1 MPSPQLSRRGALVAA
16 LALPAAAAA
25 PTEVLAQSGSD
36 ADSLEVVHHW
46 IEEVLRPLSIGQLAH
61 PEQLAQ
67 PDLVMELHGAG
78 ANDDGTPRVLNG
90 LPEVLAW
97 LQQVKARHAAPVS
110 VRIDK
115 TLVQG
120 DTVALLGENVWTLR
134 GEGDSQQ
141 KRAQTIAAFYTLK
154 DGKIAHIMRF
164 TDRVGRKAS

>member
-1 MPSPQLSRRGALVAA
+1 
-16 LALPAAAAA
+16 
-25 PTEVLAQSGSD
+25 
-36 ADSLEVVHHW
+36 VHHW

-97 LQQVKARHAAPVS
+97 LEQVKARHAAPVS

-141 KRAQTIAAFYTLK
+141 KLVQTIAAFYTLK
-154 DGKIAHIMRF
+154 DGKIAHILRF
-164 TDRVGRKAS
+164 TDRVGRTVS